1 MTGRYEPT
9 LVTLS
14 VVIASLAS
22 YVALDLAGRVTAAR
36 GRALAAWL
44 LGGSLAMGIGIWSMH
59 FVGMLAFSL
68 PVPVA
73 YDIPLLVLSVTVA
86 VGASVL
92 ALAVVSRGAL
102 GVPSLALAGL
112 SMGAAIAGMHY
123 VGMASMRPGPA
134 GYTLSLVVASV
145 AVDVVASWAA
155 LSLAYRLR
163 QEETR
168 AGLRA

>member
-1 MTGRYEPT
+1 MHGTYDPV
-9 LVTLS
+9 LVALS
-14 VVIASLAS
+14 VLLATLAS
-22 YVALDLAGRVTAAR
+22 YVALDLAGRITAAH
-36 GRALAAWL
+36 GRARTAWL
-44 LGGSLAMGIGIWSMH
+44 AGGALAMGIGIWSMH

-86 VGASVL
+86 VGASLL

-102 GVPSLALAGL
+102 TRSSLALAGL

-134 GYTLSLVVASV
+134 GYTPSLVVASV
-145 AVDVVASWAA
+145 AVAVVAS
-155 LSLAYRLR
+155 
-163 QEETR
+163 
-168 AGLRA
+168 